1 MTTSVHLNDVFSVKP
16 LTEGYSVKKVIE
28 ILNLDEIKRR
38 LMVILVTREML
49 TKMHLVFV
57 NDMRK

>member
-1 MTTSVHLNDVFSVKP
+1 MKP
-16 LTEGYSVKKVIE
+16 LTDGYSVKKVIE
-28 ILNLDEIKRR
+28 NLNLDEIKRR

-49 TKMHLVFV
+49 TKMHLVIV